1 MRGNIFSRLVKNN
14 ILWFLLEIISAYIA
28 AKALVLGNNKIS
40 DAIDALFNGNLSGC
54 INIEFWIYV
63 VILIALSF
71 IFTYIQVMATR
82 IFAANIQT
90 GFRKEAGQQLLRIQF
105 KYFDSH
111 TSARVLNNFIDDVT
125 RMSEYYSDILP
136 SMVTSI
142 ITIATILVS
151 LIQIDYILTIILLFV
166 VPFMIIVSRFT
177 GGMVSKLTRKHA
189 KLHDEINELAY
200 DALSGI
206 QVVKSFGLEEHFK
219 SKIKDTNKKIL
230 KFEYRR
236 NAISSI
242 AWITSELLRYSPQ
255 VILGIAAF
263 FRVRAG
269 FLSIGDMSV
278 FLLLLN
284 RIVSPLGMLPNY
296 YIEAKIDLVS
306 KHRLEELMGFPDEGQ
321 NACIE
326 EQGIQQ
332 EQEEDIAVSFK
343 NVSFSYDSSVQV
355 LSDFNL
361 DVRNGQNI
369 AFVGESGGGKST
381 IFKLICGLY
390 EADSGHIS
398 LFGKDMGK
406 CSLDDL
412 RKDIAIVSQDTFLF
426 PYSIAWNI
434 ACGDDN
440 PDMDRIQA
448 CCIMARIHD
457 DIMAMPS
464 GYETNVGERGDLIS
478 GGQKQ
483 RIAIARALYK
493 NAKLILFDEPTA
505 SVDVD
510 NENQIKLALD
520 NIKNQCT
527 VITIAHRLNTIID
540 ADCIYVLH
548 RGRIVESG
556 THDELMKLNQV
567 YSSLYSMS
575 VSD

>member
-1 MRGNIFSRLVKNN
+1 M
-14 ILWFLLEIISAYIA
+14 
-28 AKALVLGNNKIS
+28 
-40 DAIDALFNGNLSGC
+40 
-54 INIEFWIYV
+54 
-63 VILIALSF
+63 
-71 IFTYIQVMATR
+71 
-82 IFAANIQT
+82 
-90 GFRKEAGQQLLRIQF
+90 
-105 KYFDSH
+105 
-111 TSARVLNNFIDDVT
+111 
-125 RMSEYYSDILP
+125 
-136 SMVTSI
+136 
-142 ITIATILVS
+142 
-151 LIQIDYILTIILLFV
+151 
-166 VPFMIIVSRFT
+166 
-177 GGMVSKLTRKHA
+177 
-189 KLHDEINELAY
+189 
-200 DALSGI
+200 
-206 QVVKSFGLEEHFK
+206 
-219 SKIKDTNKKIL
+219 
-230 KFEYRR
+230 
-236 NAISSI
+236 
-242 AWITSELLRYSPQ
+242 
-255 VILGIAAF
+255 
-263 FRVRAG
+263 
-269 FLSIGDMSV
+269 
-278 FLLLLN
+278 
-284 RIVSPLGMLPNY
+284 
-296 YIEAKIDLVS
+296 
-306 KHRLEELMGFPDEGQ
+306 
-321 NACIE
+321 
-326 EQGIQQ
+326 
-332 EQEEDIAVSFK
+332 
-343 NVSFSYDSSVQV
+343 

-540 ADCIYVLH
+540 ADCI
-548 RGRIVESG
+548 
-556 THDELMKLNQV
+556 
-567 YSSLYSMS
+567 
-575 VSD
+575 

>member
-1 MRGNIFSRLVKNN
+1 MHK
-14 ILWFLLEIISAYIA
+14 LLA
-28 AKALVLGNNKIS
+28 AFRHTS
-40 DAIDALFNGNLSGC
+40 TS
-54 INIEFWIYV
+54 INIPVCTIPE
-63 VILIALSF
+63 
-71 IFTYIQVMATR
+71 
-82 IFAANIQT
+82 
-90 GFRKEAGQQLLRIQF
+90 KKLL
-105 KYFDSH
+105 
-111 TSARVLNNFIDDVT
+111 
-125 RMSEYYSDILP
+125 P
-136 SMVTSI
+136 
-142 ITIATILVS
+142 
-151 LIQIDYILTIILLFV
+151 
-166 VPFMIIVSRFT
+166 
-177 GGMVSKLTRKHA
+177 
-189 KLHDEINELAY
+189 
-200 DALSGI
+200 
-206 QVVKSFGLEEHFK
+206 
-219 SKIKDTNKKIL
+219 
-230 KFEYRR
+230 R
-236 NAISSI
+236 NAV
-242 AWITSELLRYSPQ
+242 A
-255 VILGIAAF
+255 
-263 FRVRAG
+263 
-269 FLSIGDMSV
+269 D
-278 FLLLLN
+278 N
-284 RIVSPLGMLPNY
+284 
-296 YIEAKIDLVS
+296 
-306 KHRLEELMGFPDEGQ
+306 
-321 NACIE
+321 
-326 EQGIQQ
+326 
-332 EQEEDIAVSFK
+332 IAVSFQ

-398 LFGKDMGK
+398 LFGKDISK
-406 CSLDDL
+406 YPLDDL

-440 PDMDRIQA
+440 PDMDRIQE

-540 ADCIYVLH
+540 SDCIYVLH

-556 THDELMKLNQV
+556 TYDELMKLNQV